1 MTALLLLRFLLVS
14 SLSQW
19 WPGVLGDE
27 AAVEVSLSVVVD
39 DEGTR
44 KDLFVA
50 QGEEPEGP
58 ALLFCRDHVGGLSTE
73 VLVECVAELSSQVT
87 IERVRRALPTDAPLP
102 ALQLQVKVDE
112 EGHYAEF
119 SHDGGEGIDAKAR
132 AWCADLVQE
141 EESKKVVQHCAER
154 IVANARMKVIEAT
167 VAADATERRATI
179 DALIRTD
186 L

>member
-14 SLSQW
+14 SLSQL

-58 ALLFCRDHVGGLSTE
+58 ALLFCRDQVGGLSAA

-102 ALQLQVKVDE
+102 ALELQVKVDE
-112 EGHYAEF
+112 ERK
-119 SHDGGEGIDAKAR
+119 SNKA
-132 AWCADLVQE
+132 
-141 EESKKVVQHCAER
+141 
-154 IVANARMKVIEAT
+154 AT
-167 VAADATERRATI
+167 PDIINNRRRALFAVT
-179 DALIRTD
+179 AAKVTEHER
-186 L
+186 